1 MNMDLEEKI
10 ARAIYESRPRH
21 PRAEWSTEPP
31 AVRDGIRESA
41 RSVLSCLEENGM
53 VVVPKI
59 PTKAMQDAGYISNAV
74 DGDGEGGCWLDGE
87 APIGI
92 WQAML
97 AAAPKQG

>member
-41 RSVLSCLEENGM
+41 RAVLSCLEENGM
-53 VVVPKI
+53 VVVSK
-59 PTKAMQDAGYISNAV
+59 KRLAELERAEHNWD
-74 DGDGEGGCWLDGE
+74 
-87 APIGI
+87 
-92 WQAML
+92 QAES
-97 AAAPKQG
+97 AAYDE